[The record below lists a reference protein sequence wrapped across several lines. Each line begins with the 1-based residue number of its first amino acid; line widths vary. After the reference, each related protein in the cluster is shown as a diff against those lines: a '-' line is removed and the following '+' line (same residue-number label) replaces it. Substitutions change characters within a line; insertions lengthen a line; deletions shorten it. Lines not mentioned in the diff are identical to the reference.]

1 MLDKVKNN
9 IFVRAYNYV
18 WKREVLKVKKKCGKF
33 HTRVETPSPLSVWK
47 NTKNVFKLSI
57 LHSYASY

>member
-9 IFVRAYNYV
+9 IYVRAYKYV
-18 WKREVLKVKKKCGKF
+18 WKRKILKVKKSM
-33 HTRVETPSPLSVWK
+33 ENSTPGSRPLSPLSVWK